1 MALISFNEWRGKDR
15 KDKNH
20 GKQGFVA
27 GNPRHNDTNK
37 QTFSG
42 KPGDRRVDLKAKDKK
57 TNFGQQGE

>member
-1 MALISFNEWRGKDR
+1 MALLSFNEWRGKDR

-27 GNPRHNDTNK
+27 GNPRFNQTNK

-42 KPGDRRVDLKAKDKK
+42 SPGKRRIDIKTQDKK
-57 TNFGQQGE
+57 TNFGQKED